1 MRILLLKQDHIT
13 RLESELNALD
23 DDEGNPMFLGTIR
36 GDQNEA
42 RRAKLKELEI
52 ALGEYG
58 DHTTVR

>member
-1 MRILLLKQDHIT
+1 M
-13 RLESELNALD
+13 LESELNALD